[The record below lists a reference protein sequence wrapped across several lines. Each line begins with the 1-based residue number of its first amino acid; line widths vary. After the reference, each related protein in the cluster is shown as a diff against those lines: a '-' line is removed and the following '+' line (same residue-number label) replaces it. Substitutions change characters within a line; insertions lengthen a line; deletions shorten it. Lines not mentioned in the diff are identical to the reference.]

1 MQLLVLINS
10 ISMRFFSVS
19 FPKAR
24 IILTTLIYCF
34 CLSVFSQDLEPRAYA
49 SVPKGINVLAVG
61 YGFNKGNVLTDP
73 VLPIKDFKLST
84 QSLGIN
90 YIRSFSISKKLARL
104 QVSLPF
110 ADMQGKLT
118 QNGEEIT
125 GSRSGMADMRI
136 RFGINLTGSPALDR
150 KNFRQYQ
157 EKAIFGVSFVT
168 SVPTGRYYDDKII
181 NLGNNRWAFK
191 PEAGVSRR
199 FKHVYAEAYLG
210 TWFYTDNTE
219 YLTNKVLKQKPTI
232 TLQGHASYYFKNQMW
247 VGFNT
252 NWYKVGETRIDGV
265 VSSNLMNDWR
275 IGATFS
281 APISKMQA
289 LRLQFHTGLMSNL
302 GLNYDSVTLAY
313 QFVFF

>member
-1 MQLLVLINS
+1 MKFFLLAYRKKEVFFTVLIWFFCFS
-10 ISMRFFSVS
+10 I
-19 FPKAR
+19 
-24 IILTTLIYCF
+24 LG
-34 CLSVFSQDLEPRAYA
+34 QDLEPRAYA

-73 VLPIKDFKLST
+73 ALPVKDFTLTT

-90 YIRSFSISKKLARL
+90 YIHSFSISKKLARV

-110 ADMQGKLT
+110 ADMQGKLSR
-118 QNGEEIT
+118 NGEEIT

-150 KNFRQYQ
+150 KDFRQYQ
-157 EKAIFGVSFVT
+157 EKAILGVSFVT
-168 SVPTGRYYDDKII
+168 SVPTGRYYEDKII
-181 NLGNNRWAFK
+181 NLGSNRWAFK
-191 PEAGVSRR
+191 PEIGISRR
-199 FKHVYAEAYLG
+199 FKHIYAEAYLG

-219 YLTNKVLKQKPTI
+219 YLNDKVLKQKPTV

-247 VGFNT
+247 VGLNT
-252 NWYKVGETRIDGV
+252 NWYKVGETTINGV
-265 VSSNLMNDWR
+265 VSSDLMNDWR

-281 APISKMQA
+281 TPISKTQS

-313 QFVFF
+313 QYLFF

>member
-1 MQLLVLINS
+1 
-10 ISMRFFSVS
+10 MRIIPVH
-19 FPKAR
+19 FPKSKV
-24 IILTTLIYCF
+24 ILATLTSFY
-34 CLSVFSQDLEPRAYA
+34 CLSTFGQDLEPRAYA

-73 VLPIKDFKLST
+73 ALPVKDFILST

-90 YIRSFSISKKLARL
+90 YIHSFAIAKKLARV

-110 ADMQGKLT
+110 ADMRGKLSRD
-118 QNGEEIT
+118 GEEIT

-136 RFGINLTGSPALDR
+136 RFGINLTGSPALER
-150 KNFRQYQ
+150 KDFRKYQ

-168 SVPTGRYYDDKII
+168 SVPTGRYYEDKII
-181 NLGNNRWAFK
+181 NLGSNRWAFK
-191 PEAGVSRR
+191 PEVGVSRR
-199 FKHVYAEAYLG
+199 FKHVYAEVYLG
-210 TWFYTDNTE
+210 SWFYTNNTE

-247 VGFNT
+247 VGVNT
-252 NWYKVGETRIDGV
+252 NWYKVGETTIDGV
-265 VSSNLMNDWR
+265 VSSDVLNDWR

-281 APISKMQA
+281 APISKTQS
-289 LRLQFHTGLMSNL
+289 LRLQFHTGLMSNI

-313 QFVFF
+313 QYIFY

>member
-1 MQLLVLINS
+1 
-10 ISMRFFSVS
+10 MRLFS
-19 FPKAR
+19 FPFSKKKVLLA
-24 IILTTLIYCF
+24 TLICF
-34 CLSVFSQDLEPRAYA
+34 SSLSVLGQDLEPRAYA
-49 SVPKGINVLAVG
+49 SVPKGVNVLAVG

-73 VLPIKDFKLST
+73 ALPIKDFMLST

-90 YIRSFSISKKLARL
+90 YIRSFSISKKLARV

-136 RFGINLTGSPALDR
+136 RFGINLTGSQALAR
-150 KNFRQYQ
+150 KDFRQYQ

-168 SVPTGRYYDDKII
+168 SVPTGRYYDDKKI

-191 PEAGVSRR
+191 PEVGVSRR
-199 FKHVYAEAYLG
+199 FKNVYAEAYLG

-219 YLTNKVLKQKPTI
+219 YLTNKVLQQKPTV
-232 TLQGHASYYFKNQMW
+232 TLQGHASYYFKNQIW
-247 VGFNT
+247 LGFNT
-252 NWYKVGETRIDGV
+252 NWYKVGATTIDGV
-265 VSSNLMNDWR
+265 VSSDLMNDWR

-281 APISKMQA
+281 VPISKAQA

-313 QFVFF
+313 QYVFY